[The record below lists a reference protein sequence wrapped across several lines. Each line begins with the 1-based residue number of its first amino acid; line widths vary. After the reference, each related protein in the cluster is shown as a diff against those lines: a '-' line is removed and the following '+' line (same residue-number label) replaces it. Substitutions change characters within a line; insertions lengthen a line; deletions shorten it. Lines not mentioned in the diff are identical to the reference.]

1 MFMANSLTSQ
11 NIRREISEKLKQY
24 RIRYPMTQKELSD
37 KSGVSVRS
45 ISRFEGGEDIQFGN
59 LIRILKAL
67 DLEKNLDFLVPDV
80 TQRPSYYL
88 HENTKRQRV
97 RHSRKVDYENVFQ
110 WGMKNDPDGRSISLG
125 NQDRDCWQIL
135 CRISLEMQ

>member
-1 MFMANSLTSQ
+1 MLLNRQQLQVIRCGIVMANNLTSQ
-11 NIRREISEKLKQY
+11 IIRREISEKLKQY
-24 RIRYPMTQKELSD
+24 RIGYPMTQKELSD

-67 DLEKNLDFLVPDV
+67 DLEKNLDYLVPDV

-88 HENTKRQRV
+88 HEDTKRQRV

-110 WGMKNDPDGRSISLG
+110 WGDEK
-125 NQDRDCWQIL
+125 
-135 CRISLEMQ
+135 

>member
-11 NIRREISEKLKQY
+11 NIRREISEKLKKY
-24 RIRYPMTQKELSD
+24 RIGYPMTQKELSD

-45 ISRFEGGEDIQFGN
+45 ISRFEGGEDIQLGN

-88 HENTKRQRV
+88 HEDTKRQRV

-110 WGMKNDPDGRSISLG
+110 WGDEK
-125 NQDRDCWQIL
+125 
-135 CRISLEMQ
+135 